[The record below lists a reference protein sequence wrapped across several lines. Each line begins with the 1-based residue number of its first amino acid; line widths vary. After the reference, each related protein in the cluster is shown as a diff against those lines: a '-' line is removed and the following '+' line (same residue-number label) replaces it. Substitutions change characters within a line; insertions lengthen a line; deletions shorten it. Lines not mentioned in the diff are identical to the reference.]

1 MFILTSVSF
10 MCTKPVVVFFSQL
23 HAAEKSSSRNKFV
36 YILRDH
42 IAITMSCVYK

>member
-1 MFILTSVSF
+1 
-10 MCTKPVVVFFSQL
+10 MCTKPVVVFLVSSMQQKK
-23 HAAEKSSSRNKFV
+23 AQAEKSV